1 MLKILK
7 SDACEKPK
15 TKKCSK
21 ALTKYAKKK
30 YSKKEK
36 KEKTTKSG
44 TTAGGSSRL
53 TSTGKGNIQ
62 QGTNNK
68 MITNKIS
75 LPKDSIISSMG
86 GSLSNPSY
94 RYNSNF
100 GTQLSSPYGTG
111 SSWYAPQLNPTPQGG
126 GSRYPTYHS
135 PYGNN
140 NYSVLSEGDKK
151 TLKEY
156 MDLMKDQATATA
168 GQNKKKPKTSTGGTQ
183 TENPPNGF
191 EFSGLGGFKRPT
203 RGNTPKY
210 LGSNMRWDKTN
221 PKGNEKRTFDGR
233 EILKGWMPRYEEDE
247 NGQLTGKEFNSDT
260 GEYEDPQ
267 ARDSGSGESKSGDD
281 EL

>member
-7 SDACEKPK
+7 SDACVKPK

-30 YSKKEK
+30 YSKKK
-36 KEKTTKSG
+36 AIKSE
-44 TTAGGSSRL
+44 TTA
-53 TSTGKGNIQ
+53 STGKGNIQ

-100 GTQLSSPYGTG
+100 GTQLSSPYGSG

-156 MDLMKDQATATA
+156 MDMMKEKT
-168 GQNKKKPKTSTGGTQ
+168 KKKPTNEAQTQ
-183 TENPPNGF
+183 TPPAGF
-191 EFSGLGGFKRPT
+191 EFSEFGGFKRPS
-203 RGNTPKY
+203 RGTTPKY
-210 LGSNMRWDKTN
+210 RGINMRWDKTN

-233 EILKGWMPRYEEDE
+233 KILKGWMPKFEEVD
-247 NGQLTGKEFNSDT
+247 GVATGKEFNSDT

-267 ARDSGSGESKSGDD
+267 ARDAGEGESKSGDD

>member
-7 SDACEKPK
+7 SEACEKPK

-36 KEKTTKSG
+36 KEKKEKTTKSES
-44 TTAGGSSRL
+44 TA
-53 TSTGKGNIQ
+53 TTGKGNIQ

-68 MITNKIS
+68 IITNKYS
-75 LPKDSIISSMG
+75 LPKDSILNSMG
-86 GSLSNPSY
+86 GSITPSY
-94 RYNSNF
+94 EYKSNF
-100 GTQLSSPYGTG
+100 GTQLGSAYGSAST
-111 SSWYAPQLNPTPQGG
+111 WYAPQLNPTPQSGG
-126 GSRYPTYHS
+126 TRYPSYTS
-135 PYGNN
+135 SYGNN
-140 NYSVLSEGDKK
+140 NYNVLSESDKK

-156 MDLMKDQATATA
+156 MDLMKE
-168 GQNKKKPKTSTGGTQ
+168 QNKKKPKTSTGGTQ

-260 GEYEDPQ
+260 GKYEDPPT
-267 ARDSGSGESKSGDD
+267 RDSGSGESKGGD

>member
-36 KEKTTKSG
+36 KEKTTKSE
-44 TTAGGSSRL
+44 TTA
-53 TSTGKGNIQ
+53 TTGKGNIQ

-68 MITNKIS
+68 IVTNKFS
-75 LPKDSIISSMG
+75 LPKDSILNSMG
-86 GSLSNPSY
+86 GSLSSPSY
-94 RYNSNF
+94 KYNSNF
-100 GTQLSSPYGTG
+100 GTQLGSAYGTG

-156 MDLMKDQATATA
+156 MDMMKEKT
-168 GQNKKKPKTSTGGTQ
+168 KKKTTTETQ
-183 TENPPNGF
+183 TDKPPDGYS
-191 EFSGLGGFKRPT
+191 FSGLGGFKRPSQEINK
-203 RGNTPKY
+203 GATPKY
-210 LGSNMRWDKTN
+210 MGMTMVWDKTN
-221 PKGNEKRTFDGR
+221 PKGNEKRIFDGK
-233 EILKGWMPRYEEDE
+233 ELLKGWMPRYEMGED
-247 NGQLTGKEFNSDT
+247 GQPTGKEFNGDT
-260 GEYEDPQ
+260 GKYETRT
-267 ARDSGSGESKSGDD
+267 RDAGSGGGGEGESKGGDD

>member
-30 YSKKEK
+30 YLKKEK
-36 KEKTTKSG
+36 KEKTSKSEA
-44 TTAGGSSRL
+44 TA
-53 TSTGKGNIQ
+53 TTGKGNIQ

-68 MITNKIS
+68 IITNKYS
-75 LPKDSIISSMG
+75 LPKDSILDSMG
-86 GSLSNPSY
+86 GTLSSSSY
-94 RYNSNF
+94 KYNSNF
-100 GTQLSSPYGTG
+100 GSTLGSAYGSA

-126 GSRYPTYHS
+126 GSRYPSYQS

-140 NYSVLSEGDKK
+140 NYSGLSTDDKK

-156 MDLMKDQATATA
+156 MDMMKEKT
-168 GQNKKKPKTSTGGTQ
+168 KKTSTSETQ
-183 TENPPNGF
+183 TENPPKGF

-210 LGSNMRWDKTN
+210 RGINMRWDKTN
-221 PKGNEKRTFDGR
+221 ADGNKKRAFDGR
-233 EILKGWMPRYEEDE
+233 QILKGWMPTYEEVDGE
-247 NGQLTGKEFNSDT
+247 RTGKEFNSET
-260 GEYEDPQ
+260 GKYEDPPRRQ
-267 ARDSGSGESKSGDD
+267 DTGSGEGESKRGDD